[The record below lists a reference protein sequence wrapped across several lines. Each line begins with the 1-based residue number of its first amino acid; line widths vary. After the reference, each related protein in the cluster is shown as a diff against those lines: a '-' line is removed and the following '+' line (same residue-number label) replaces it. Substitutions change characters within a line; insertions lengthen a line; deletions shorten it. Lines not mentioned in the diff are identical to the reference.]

1 MKYAIIAAITVAAL
15 WFLVAAPRIDLAELN
30 HSIATE
36 RVAALELLDEQRIN
50 LIQHQQLQ
58 ILEITENERR
68 NRELLQ
74 TIAGQGR
81 AQSRALEELK
91 RNDETIAEYLRSAV
105 PADIGRLYQRTETTD
120 PGTYRQ
126 SPSVPADAVRSAG
139 AGSVAD

>member
-50 LIQHQQLQ
+50 LIQYQQLQ

-91 RNDETIAEYLRSAV
+91 RNDETISDYLRSAV

-126 SPSVPADAVRSAG
+126 SPSVPADAVRYAG
-139 AGSVAD
+139 AGTVAD

>member
-50 LIQHQQLQ
+50 LIQYQQLQ

-91 RNDETIAEYLRSAV
+91 RNDETIADYLRSAV

-139 AGSVAD
+139 AGAVAD